1 MFFIYQILITILIIL
16 SPIIIFF
23 RILKKKEDVLRFRE
37 KFCFFS
43 RRRAKGKLIWFHGSS
58 VGEIMSIIPL
68 IKEYENYKNID
79 QILITSSTL
88 SSSRILKKYNF
99 KKVVHQFFPIDYF
112 FFSEKFLNFWKPT
125 VAIFIESEIWPS
137 MFKSIKKNKIK
148 LILLNARITK
158 KSFSRWKKF
167 DNFSKKIFELID
179 VAYPQNLET
188 KKYLSKL
195 NVKKIKTIG
204 NLKFIQNPFNRKNT
218 LDQNLINQFQKNRL
232 WTSASTHPSE
242 EIFIGEAHKILKVK
256 FKKIISIIIPRHIER
271 VDNIISQL
279 EQMGLDVVV
288 HSSKKKIND
297 KTDIYL
303 VDTYG
308 EAEKFY
314 KISPTVFLGG
324 SIVSKGGQNPLEPV
338 RHGSKILHGPNYQ
351 NFNDIYKLLNKMRV
365 SKIIKSPRDLISN
378 ISFVRNMGAAK
389 KIKSFGEKIF
399 RDTIRDLNK
408 IILNEIKKT
417 KILG

>member
-1 MFFIYQILITILIIL
+1 MFLIYQILISTLIIL
-16 SPIIIFF
+16 SPIILF
-23 RILKKKEDVLRFRE
+23 RILKKKEDIFRFKE

-43 RRRAKGKLIWFHGSS
+43 KKRMQGKLIWFHGSS

-68 IKEYENYKNID
+68 VKEYDKKKTID

-99 KKVVHQFFPIDYF
+99 RKVVHQFFPIDHYF
-112 FFSEKFLNFWKPT
+112 FSKKFLNFWKPT

-158 KSFSRWKKF
+158 KSFLRWKKF
-167 DNFSKKIFELID
+167 VSFSREIYQLID
-179 VAYPQNLET
+179 IAYPQNLET
-188 KKYLSKL
+188 KKYLHKL
-195 NVKKIKTIG
+195 NVKNIKTIG
-204 NLKFIQNPFNRKNT
+204 NLKFIQNPFSRQNKLNK
-218 LDQNLINQFQKNRL
+218 NLIHHFKKKRL
-232 WTSASTHPSE
+232 WTSASTHPGE
-242 EIFIGEAHKILKVK
+242 EVFVGEAHKILKVK
-256 FKKIISIIIPRHIER
+256 LKKIISVIIPRHIER
-271 VDNIISQL
+271 VNSIVNQL
-279 EQMGLDVVV
+279 EQMGLNIVV
-288 HSSKKKIND
+288 HSSKKKLTD
-297 KTDIYL
+297 QTDIYL

-351 NFNDIYKLLNKMRV
+351 NFKDIYELLNKMNV
-365 SKIIKSPRDLISN
+365 SKMIKSPRDLISN
-378 ISFVRNMGAAK
+378 ISFVRNTGAAK

-399 RDTIRDLNK
+399 RDTIKDLDK

>member
-23 RILKKKEDVLRFRE
+23 RILKKKEDIFRFRE

-43 RRRAKGKLIWFHGSS
+43 RKRIKGKLIWFHGSS

-68 IKEYENYKNID
+68 IRKYEKNKTID

-99 KKVVHQFFPIDYF
+99 KKVVHQFFPIDHF

-158 KSFSRWKKF
+158 KSFLRWKKF
-167 DNFSKKIFELID
+167 NNFSKEIFQFID
-179 VAYPQNLET
+179 IAYPQNLET
-188 KKYLSKL
+188 KKYLNKL
-195 NVKKIKTIG
+195 NVKNIKTIG
-204 NLKFIQNPFNRKNT
+204 NLKFIQNPFNKQNR
-218 LDQNLINQFQKNRL
+218 LDQNLIKQFQKNRL
-232 WTSASTHPSE
+232 WTSASTHSGE
-242 EIFIGEAHKILKVK
+242 EIFIGEVHKILKAK
-256 FKKIISIIIPRHIER
+256 FKKIISVIIPRHTER
-271 VDNIISQL
+271 VNSILNQL
-279 EQMGLDVVV
+279 EQMGLNIVV

-297 KTDIYL
+297 QTDIYL

-338 RHGSKILHGPNYQ
+338 RHGSRILHGPNYQ
-351 NFNDIYKLLNKMRV
+351 NFKDIYKLLSKMNV

-378 ISFVRNMGAAK
+378 ISFVKNMSAAK

-399 RDTIRDLNK
+399 RDTIKDLDK